1 VLTICFD
8 SLFATK
14 SIIKTT
20 NKTLEGGE
28 AMRTVCAKTGFVLS
42 ENFIKSSEITTDRTV
57 IFTIFDDDDV
67 YKIFKVVGAYD
78 WERYDRKHYK
88 SITKSLMLFEK
99 GLSIVSIS
107 YIEDFTY
114 FVEYIVED
122 KSGSD
127 VKSLKI
133 IKHMEDYE
141 KVDKLVGYVYVKN
154 DSYIRITDGNEVG
167 KMIEALIKDGWKLKM
182 LA

>member
-1 VLTICFD
+1 M
-8 SLFATK
+8 
-14 SIIKTT
+14 
-20 NKTLEGGE
+20 NKTQEGGE
-28 AMRTVCAKTGFVLS
+28 AMWTVCAKTGFVLC
-42 ENFIKSSEITTDRTV
+42 ENFIKSSEITTDRAI
-57 IFTIFDDDDV
+57 IFNVGSVFDDDV
-67 YKIFKVVGAYD
+67 YKIFKVVGAYG

-88 SITKSLMLFEK
+88 SITKSLMLFKK

-141 KVDKLVGYVYVKN
+141 KVDELVGYVYVET

-167 KMIEALIKDGWKLKM
+167 KMVEALIKDGWKLKM

>member
-1 VLTICFD
+1 LIP
-8 SLFATK
+8 LFATK
-14 SIIKTT
+14 SIIKAM
-20 NKTLEGGE
+20 NKTQEGGE

-42 ENFIKSSEITTDRTV
+42 ENFIKSSEITTDRAV
-57 IFTIFDDDDV
+57 IFNVGSAFGDDV
-67 YKIFKVVGAYD
+67 CKIFKVAGAYD

-88 SITKSLMLFEK
+88 SIAKSLMLFEK

-141 KVDKLVGYVYVKN
+141 KVDKLVGYVYVKT

-167 KMIEALIKDGWKLKM
+167 KMVEALIKGGWKLKM